1 MLTRAEKQEQIET
14 LTSLLA
20 PAHGLFVMDF
30 TGLTVGEVT
39 ELRRKVKEANGNYRV
54 VRNTLAKL
62 ALAATNHKALEPLLT
77 GPAAVAYTA
86 QDAVLLAKALADF
99 SKSHDK
105 LKFRGGLVEGQLL
118 DALQAKQVASLPS
131 KQELVA
137 RLLYLLQSPMRR
149 LVTVLSAPVRG
160 LAVSLHQI
168 AEKKETPDEGVRD
181 QAKEN

>member
-1 MLTRAEKQEQIET
+1 MLTRAQKQEHIDALRTT
-14 LTSLLA
+14 LS
-20 PAHGLFVMDF
+20 PAQGLFVMDF

-62 ALAATNHKALEPLLT
+62 AVDETRHKALQQLLT
-77 GPAAVAYTA
+77 GPAAVAYTS
-86 QDAVLLAKALADF
+86 QDAVMLAKALADF
-99 SKSHDK
+99 AKTHDK

-118 DALQAKQVASLPS
+118 DSQQAKQVASLPS

-137 RLLYLLQSPMRR
+137 RLLFLLQSPMRR
-149 LVTVLSAPVRG
+149 LVIVLSAPVRG

-168 AEKKETPDEGVRD
+168 AENKER
-181 QAKEN
+181 QA